1 MEWQSKREED
11 VEPVDGIEES
21 QRDPGTGI
29 SVSVFH
35 SQSGSGV
42 RRWGRG
48 GGLQLGDGGRMAE
61 EIWAIARV
69 TEFRKMSYSRKA
81 IHSEI
86 ILFTAALFY
95 RSQTIM

>member
-35 SQSGSGV
+35 SQSGSGECDAGV
-42 RRWGRG
+42 GGGAATGGWGSDGRG
-48 GGLQLGDGGRMAE
+48 NMGDCE
-61 EIWAIARV
+61 
-69 TEFRKMSYSRKA
+69 SYRISQNV
-81 IHSEI
+81 I
-86 ILFTAALFY
+86 FT
-95 RSQTIM
+95 